1 MSVVAMRYYRY
12 FLLSR
17 ERRISDSE
25 QMACQTDAEAVVI
38 AEEILRRRPEFD
50 CVELWSGTQRIHKVE
65 RTGI

>member
-1 MSVVAMRYYRY
+1 MRHYRY

-17 ERRISDSE
+17 ERRIADSE
-25 QMACQTDAEAVVI
+25 EMACQTDAEAVII

>member
-1 MSVVAMRYYRY
+1 MTAVIMRHYRY
-12 FLLSR
+12 FLLSWD
-17 ERRISDSE
+17 RRISESE
-25 QMACQTDAEAVVI
+25 EMVCPDAEAVVI